1 MLHKKM
7 HKLLHNI
14 LRDLLGHLR
23 RLGALRSMLQ
33 ATALVLTLLMPLA
46 WPPDRSAED
55 WNMFFDGI
63 LPAIA
68 PIVVIVILLDIMM
81 SHIWKSDADE
91 PSIIRLNQIIKAHL
105 LVGGLLLAAWLG
117 YFLPRL

>member
-1 MLHKKM
+1 MPLL
-7 HKLLHNI
+7 HKLLHK
-14 LRDLLGHLR
+14 LSCM
-23 RLGALRSMLQ
+23 GALRSMLHG
-33 ATALVLTLLMPLA
+33 TALLLTLLMPFA
-46 WPPDRSAED
+46 WQPDRSAEG

-68 PIVVIVILLDIMM
+68 PLVVIVIMLDIMM

-91 PSIIRLNQIIKAHL
+91 PSITRLNQIIKAHL